1 MAVSSHNI
9 APHARLTEDQAAI
22 PDTRSQDRLL
32 PRRGSWSRHRRLV
45 LAGLALAALAVG
57 FTWLLLHFHGALLS
71 VDRDRLTLATVER
84 RTFIRDIAAEGQVVA
99 AVSPTVYAPYG
110 GTVTLQ
116 VHAGDVVEKGQLLAT
131 IDTPDLT
138 AKLAQEEATLLSMQ
152 LEGKRARL
160 EAGRKLAQMRSLYQQ
175 ADIDRGTA
183 QRELDRSRKAF
194 ELGAYSE
201 LQVLR
206 AEDELKKAQ
215 FAYEQAKINLDAQ
228 PKQNGFEIDSSQA
241 VLDRQ
246 QVLVSDL
253 HRQVAGLQIRSPVTG
268 NVGQVAVA
276 DRASVAKDSP
286 LLTVIDLSALE
297 LQINVP
303 ESLARDLAVGMP
315 ANLEGAGRSWQ
326 GTVGA
331 ISPRSSTA
339 RSWPVCGFA
348 IRNQPACARANVCR
362 RVSTSNVVRMH
373 SRSTAVPSWTRMAAD
388 RSMSSCG
395 NKAIR
400 QPVRLGA
407 SSVGN
412 GRDPERIET
421 GRSDRGLRRGRF
433 PWRARGHP
441 ESLTRSLKSA
451 RKKQCLRCADL
462 CKTYRTEIVETYAL
476 RNLSLQVREGE
487 FVAGDRAIRLRQDH
501 VSDHRRSVG
510 RALQRRIPD
519 RRRGGAQPQ

>member
-22 PDTRSQDRLL
+22 PDTRSQDRML

-71 VDRDRLTLATVER
+71 VDRDRLTIATVER

-99 AVSPTVYAPYG
+99 AVSPTLYAPYG

-276 DRASVAKDSP
+276 DRASVARDSP

-331 ISPRSSTA
+331 ISPQVVNGEVVARVRFRDQKPTGLRQSQRLSARIYIERRENALTVDRGPFLDQDGGRS
-339 RSWPVCGFA
+339 VY
-348 IRNQPACARANVCR
+348 
-362 RVSTSNVVRMH
+362 VVR
-373 SRSTAVPSWTRMAAD
+373 
-388 RSMSSCG
+388 G

-407 SSVGN
+407 SSV
-412 GRDPERIET
+412 EMVEIL
-421 GRSDRGLRRGRF
+421 SGL
-433 PWRARGHP
+433 
-441 ESLTRSLKSA
+441 
-451 RKKQCLRCADL
+451 KQGDQ
-462 CKTYRTEIVETYAL
+462 IVV
-476 RNLSLQVREGE
+476 SG
-487 FVAGDRAIRLRQDH
+487 GDAFH
-501 VSDHRRSVG
+501 
-510 RALQRRIPD
+510 
-519 RRRGGAQPQ
+519 GAQEVILSH